1 MLACSA
7 CSLAIILSFIG
18 IRMLL
23 ADVLHIPTAAALG
36 FIGLVLLVATL
47 LSLLVKH
54 RPASA
59 QPASERE
66 HHSEPVINKR

>member
-1 MLACSA
+1 
-7 CSLAIILSFIG
+7 
-18 IRMLL
+18 MLL

-36 FIGLVLLVATL
+36 FIGLVLLVATI